1 MEAAA
6 VCISG
11 ALLMFTHA
19 IAKQSNSAGVRTRNS
34 ELHSARKRPANGR
47 NDTFFMV
54 SQRPSVWVPERL
66 RSQRP
71 SVWVPVRLSVS
82 VPQCLSASAS
92 QRLGA

>member
-19 IAKQSNSAGVRTRNS
+19 IARQSNSAGVRTRNS

-82 VPQCLSASAS
+82 VPQRPSVWVPERLSV
-92 QRLGA
+92 